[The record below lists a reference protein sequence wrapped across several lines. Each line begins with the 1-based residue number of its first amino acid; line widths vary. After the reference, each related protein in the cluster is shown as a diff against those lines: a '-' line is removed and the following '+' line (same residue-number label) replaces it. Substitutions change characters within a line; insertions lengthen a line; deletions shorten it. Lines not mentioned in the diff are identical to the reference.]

1 MDTHEDTGFLIN
13 HFEPSSERGN
23 FLNWTKYGD
32 IPSSHGD
39 IPVILCLIYGI
50 GLSATTGSFK
60 ISTYWEHFFRLLQV
74 SRMQVSRPVRSLRS
88 DSLRYEFIISSG
100 TQYNYFTELLPATS
114 SFSISP
120 TTANNSNEP
129 ITLEELSRWCFENPG
144 KRR

>member
-13 HFEPSSERGN
+13 HFEPSSDRGN

-60 ISTYWEHFFRLLQV
+60 ISTYWKHFFGCFKFRGCRFHDLYVFYVQIIFDTNLLSLLGRNIIILLSYYQPL
-74 SRMQVSRPVRSLRS
+74 PV
-88 DSLRYEFIISSG
+88 
-100 TQYNYFTELLPATS
+100 
-114 SFSISP
+114 FSISP
-120 TTANNSNEP
+120 TTANSDEP
-129 ITLEELSRWCFENPG
+129 IAFEEHNRWCFENPG
-144 KRR
+144 NHR